1 MAIRR
6 VPKHEGGVEYVEDGP
21 GSVSVS
27 ILGLGPTT
35 VDMFCHLQSKKSLV
49 I

>member
-21 GSVSVS
+21 GSVS